1 MFTADCTSHYP
12 PTDLVYF
19 LEVTCSSDT
28 ISLFGNTKYTF
39 TKQRIGLILVSADIL
54 IVLILLSMLWLQGWN
69 EGRVCEEGEE
79 AEVAAARYSVEIRN
93 VPGDGGVR
101 AARQKGEM
109 W

>member
-1 MFTADCTSHYP
+1 M
-12 PTDLVYF
+12 
-19 LEVTCSSDT
+19 
-28 ISLFGNTKYTF
+28 
-39 TKQRIGLILVSADIL
+39 
-54 IVLILLSMLWLQGWN
+54 LILLSMLWLQGWH